1 MPTRREFLAATLAGL
16 AAGPSAWAATR
27 RPPASAPPLVL
38 RGGPIYTGVPARP
51 RVDLLVLRDG
61 RVAYA
66 GGADAPRALTRGA
79 RVLDLHGS
87 AAFPGFVDAHAHL
100 TGIGLRELTL
110 NLEGTASVADLVE
123 RLREF
128 AARQPAGPIVGR
140 GWIETHWPE
149 RRFPTRADLDAAV
162 SGRAVFLERA
172 DGHAAVVNSAALALG
187 GVTAAT
193 ADPPGGEVLRDAD
206 GAPTGMLIDRAMG
219 LVEAKLP
226 APDATLKRTALERG
240 ARLYAARGWTGLH
253 NMSVAAEDLALL
265 RPLARDGRIGIRV
278 ENYMDPSGADEVLER
293 GPYDADGRVR
303 VRGLK
308 IYADGALGSRGAA
321 LLAPYADAPRSTGL
335 LLLQREEAL
344 GWMQRARRVGAQV
357 ATHAIGDLGN
367 RLTLD
372 WIEAALA
379 GDAADRRWRI
389 EHAQVIAKP
398 DLPRFAQL
406 RVIASMQ
413 PSHAIGDLWF
423 APDRLGPNRLGGA
436 YAWRSLLDTGAV
448 IAAGSDAPV
457 EKGDPLV
464 EFYAAVHRHSLDG
477 RAGSGWHLEQAVT
490 RAEALRMLT
499 WGPAYACG
507 REAELGTLEVGKRAD
522 VSVFDRDLMTV
533 APADIPGA
541 RAVATVVDGAVLHA
555 A

>member
-1 MPTRREFLAATLAGL
+1 MPTRRDILAATLAGL
-16 AAGPSAWAATR
+16 VAGPTAITATR
-27 RPPASAPPLVL
+27 RPASPAPPLVL
-38 RGGPIYTGVPARP
+38 RGGPIHTGVPTRP
-51 RVDLLVLRDG
+51 RVELLVLRDG

-66 GGADAPRALTRGA
+66 GSAQAPRALLRGA
-79 RVLDLHGS
+79 RVLDLHGA

-110 NLEGTASVADLVE
+110 NLEGTGSVAELVV
-123 RLREF
+123 RLRAF
-128 AARQPAGPIVGR
+128 AARQPDGPIVGR

-162 SGRAVFLERA
+162 ADRPVFLERA
-172 DGHAAVVNSAALALG
+172 DGHAAVVNSAALVLG
-187 GVTAAT
+187 GVTSAT
-193 ADPPGGEVLRDAD
+193 ANPTGGEVLRDAA
-206 GAPTGMLIDRAMG
+206 GAPTGMLVDRAMS
-219 LVEAKLP
+219 LVESQLP
-226 APDATLKRTALERG
+226 APDAALKRTALERAG
-240 ARLYAARGWTGLH
+240 RLYAARGWTGLH

-265 RPLARDGRIGIRV
+265 RALARDDRVAIRV
-278 ENYMDPSGADEVLER
+278 ENYMDPAGADEVLER
-293 GPYDADGRVR
+293 GPYEADGRVR
-303 VRGLK
+303 VRGIK

-321 LLAPYADAPRSTGL
+321 LLAPYADAPQSTGL
-335 LLLQREEAL
+335 LLLRREEAL
-344 GWMQRARRVGAQV
+344 AWMQRARRVGAQV

-379 GDAADRRWRI
+379 GDAADRRWRV
-389 EHAQVIAKP
+389 EHAQVIAKQ
-398 DLPRFAQL
+398 DLPRFARL

-464 EFYAAVHRHSLDG
+464 EFYAAVHRRSLDG
-477 RAGSGWHLEQAVT
+477 RAGADWHLEQAVT

-507 REAELGTLEVGKRAD
+507 REHELGTLEPGKRAD

-533 APADIPGA
+533 PPAEIPGA
-541 RAVATVVDGAVLHA
+541 RTVATIVDGVVLHSA
-555 A
+555 